1 MQSEID
7 SLADRF
13 AHRAYTLRRKVF
25 KLLGGAFHLYDPAG
39 NVVLY
44 SKQKAFKLKEDIR
57 LYTDESMATEVLQI
71 RTQSVWDISGTY
83 QVVDTLEGITVGGLR
98 RRGMKSMFKDEWLI
112 LDPDGQEIGKI
123 VEDSA
128 WKATLRRL
136 HDGLASLMPQ
146 GFHATIGGSPVAT
159 YTQNFNPFVQKIAVD
174 FGDDTGNRLDPRL
187 GLAAAVLLCAVEGK
201 Q

>member
-1 MQSEID
+1 MHD
-7 SLADRF
+7 PADLADRY

-25 KLLGGAFHLYDPAG
+25 KILGGAFHLYDPVG

-57 LYTDESMATEVLQI
+57 LYTDESMAQEVLQI
-71 RTQSVWDISGTY
+71 KTQSVWDISGTY
-83 QVVDTLEGITVGGLR
+83 QVVDTLEGVTVGGLR

-112 LDPDGQEIGKI
+112 LDAQGQEVGKI
-123 VEDSA
+123 EEDSTL
-128 WKATLRRL
+128 KAVLRRIN
-136 HDGLASLMPQ
+136 DGLASLMPQ
-146 GFHATIGGSPVAT
+146 GYHATIGGEQVAT
-159 YTQNFNPFVQKIAVD
+159 YQQNFNPFVRKIAVD
-174 FGDDTGNRLDPRL
+174 FGDDTGNRFDPRL